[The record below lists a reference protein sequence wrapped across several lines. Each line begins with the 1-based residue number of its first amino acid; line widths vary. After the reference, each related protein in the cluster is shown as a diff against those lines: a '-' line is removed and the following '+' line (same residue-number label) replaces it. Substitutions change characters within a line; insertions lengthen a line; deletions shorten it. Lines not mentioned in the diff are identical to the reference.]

1 MEETILNY
9 AEFGILGIFSLL
21 LLTKGLNSVIELTKT
36 SALLSESQKALADS
50 VTKLAE
56 KVADV
61 GTRLSSLSFQ
71 IEGIERRLDKLEE
84 NSARNFNELRDLIKQ
99 RGRSDSLD
107 LQRH

>member
-1 MEETILNY
+1 MEGTILDY

-36 SALLSESQKALADS
+36 TAILSESQKALADS

-61 GTRLSSLSFQ
+61 GTRLSSLGYQ
-71 IEGIERRLDKLEE
+71 IEGVERRLDKLEE
-84 NSARNFNELRDLIKQ
+84 NSARNFNELRDLI
-99 RGRSDSLD
+99 RGRSDSDD